1 MCRCHVLTTEP
12 INADLKH
19 GDSTTRE
26 VLPAALV
33 PKHYNIYLAPD
44 LESFEYNGTVSI
56 DVDVVESTNTVV
68 LNSKK
73 LKIHKA
79 FIRYLNSTLQ
89 ATAITFDQEKEQVTF
104 AFEEEIPA
112 GSTATV
118 TVDFVGVHN
127 DAMTGF
133 YRSSYDNVAGGKQ
146 FLVVTQFEATDARQA
161 FPCFDE
167 PGLKATFDSTL
178 VVAEDL
184 IALSN
189 MNVISTT
196 PFINAA
202 GKMVKEVKFATTPI
216 MSTYLVAYAVGDFEY
231 IETTATPKRPVDAQE
246 ITVRVYTVKGQV
258 ERGQFAL
265 NVGARTLEYFS
276 EYFNTA
282 YH

>member
-1 MCRCHVLTTEP
+1 MCRCYSLATETATAAP
-12 INADLKH
+12 VS
-19 GDSTTRE
+19 GSTRE
-26 VLPAALV
+26 ALPSALV

-44 LESFEYNGTVSI
+44 LESFEYDGTVTI
-56 DVDVVESTNTVV
+56 DVDVVEATSTVV

-73 LKIHKA
+73 LKISKA
-79 FIRYLNSTLQ
+79 VVLHTNTPGAYRRQ
-89 ATAITFDQEKEQVTF
+89 EATAITFDEEKEQVTF

-127 DAMTGF
+127 DAMAGF
-133 YRSSYDNVAGGKQ
+133 YRSATTDSEGKKQ
-146 FLVVTQFEATDARQA
+146 YLAVTQFEATDARQA

-202 GKMVKEVKFATTPI
+202 GKKVKEVKFATTPV
-216 MSTYLVAYAVGDFEY
+216 MSTYLVAYAVGDFDY
-231 IETTATPKRPVDAQE
+231 IETTATPKLPVDAQE
-246 ITVRVYTVKGQV
+246 ITVRVYTPKGQV
-258 ERGQFAL
+258 ELGRFAL
-265 NVGARTLEYFS
+265 ECGARTLEFFS
-276 EYFNTA
+276 
-282 YH
+282 